1 MFMRIKPTKSL
12 DCWLTKKKDKIQ
24 LNKTEGR
31 RHFIFKKTKVH
42 SAIFSLLFEITEK

>member
-31 RHFIFKKTKVH
+31 RQPTFLRKLKFILP
-42 SAIFSLLFEITEK
+42 FSLCCLK